1 MIFEKNSISASFFQK
16 SALIFAPAFSR
27 SGVLAQLVEQWTE
40 NPCVPGSIPG
50 DTTRKPGGRKTPGF
64 SFLRDFQTRNCRI
77 SPPGP
82 PLALDGTILHVHLS
96 LERNSKL
103 RQSFIQYSNNMS
115 EDIVIR
121 ILLFPLALLYGLG
134 VGFRNLLYRVGIL
147 RSIRFDLPVISV
159 GNLSVGGAGKSPHI
173 EYLIRW
179 LNQFLEVAVLSRGY
193 GRKTSGYRPV
203 TVIDTA
209 EMAGDEPLQIKRKF
223 PDVAV
228 CVSESRAL
236 GVPELVKRNPETQ
249 CVLLDDAF
257 QHLAV
262 TPGLN
267 ILLTEFSHPFTRDW
281 LLPSGR
287 LRESRSGYRRAD
299 IIVVTKCPAD
309 LTPLQRQKMVAEIDP
324 FPRQFVFFSRYR
336 YGIPYDLLRPD
347 LRRPLDLD
355 TEVLLL
361 SAIANTDYLLK
372 HLSASVKSAQT
383 LEFEDHHFFRE
394 DELNDLLR
402 RFNRMQGRNKII
414 LTTEKDAMR
423 LELHQGFFWKNELPV
438 YVLPIEVEFCDGD
451 EVAFQEEVKR
461 VLLDFK
467 S

>member
-1 MIFEKNSISASFFQK
+1 
-16 SALIFAPAFSR
+16 
-27 SGVLAQLVEQWTE
+27 
-40 NPCVPGSIPG
+40 
-50 DTTRKPGGRKTPGF
+50 
-64 SFLRDFQTRNCRI
+64 
-77 SPPGP
+77 
-82 PLALDGTILHVHLS
+82 
-96 LERNSKL
+96 
-103 RQSFIQYSNNMS
+103 MS

-134 VGFRNLLYRVGIL
+134 VGLRNLFYRVGIL
-147 RSIRFDLPVISV
+147 RSVRFDLPVISV

-179 LNQFLEVAVLSRGY
+179 LDQFIDVAVLSRGY
-193 GRKTSGYRPV
+193 GRNTSGYRPV

-209 EMAGDEPLQIKRKF
+209 EMVGDEPLQFKRKF
-223 PDVAV
+223 PEVPI

-267 ILLTEFSHPFTRDW
+267 ILLTEFAHPFTRDW

-287 LRESRSGYRRAD
+287 LRESRYGYRRAD
-299 IIVVTKCPAD
+299 LIIVTKCPPE
-309 LTPLQRQKMVAEIDP
+309 LTPLQRQKMVQEIDP
-324 FPRQFVFFSRYR
+324 FPRQHVYFSRYK
-336 YGIPYDLLRPD
+336 YGTPYDLLRPD
-347 LRRPLDLD
+347 QSRPLDLD
-355 TEVLLL
+355 TDVLLV

-383 LEFEDHHFFRE
+383 MEFEDHHVFKP
-394 DELNDLLR
+394 DELQDLMR
-402 RFNRMQGRNKII
+402 RFGRMQGRNNII

-423 LELHQGFFWKNELPV
+423 LEMHQDFFWQNGIPI
-438 YVLPIEVEFCDGD
+438 YVLPVEVEFCDDD
-451 EVAFQEEVKR
+451 ERAFQEEVKR
-461 VLLDFK
+461 MLLDFK